1 MFIKKK
7 FCSEIMREKILGS
20 VKINLKYIRL
30 VFDWVVFKNR
40 I

>member
-7 FCSEIMREKILGS
+7 FYSEIMREKILGS

>member
-1 MFIKKK
+1 MFIIKK
-7 FCSEIMREKILGS
+7 FYSEIMREKILES

-30 VFDWVVFKNR
+30 VFDWVVFKSR